1 VRTPGGLSVLEVAS
15 FGFAV
20 VPIGM
25 LCSQYLFFLSKP
37 RWAVGGAV
45 AGACT
50 TTVVTVLLVHSGSLT
65 NASWGLLA
73 GSTVYA
79 LITGLASFRVLS
91 AGEES
96 FYGSF

>member
-1 VRTPGGLSVLEVAS
+1 
-15 FGFAV
+15 
-20 VPIGM
+20 M
-25 LCSQYLFFLSKP
+25 
-37 RWAVGGAV
+37 

-79 LITGLASFRVLS
+79 LITGLASFWVLS

>member
-1 VRTPGGLSVLEVAS
+1 VAS
-15 FGFAV
+15 FGFAI

-25 LCSQYLFFLSKP
+25 LCSQYLFFLSRP
-37 RWAVGGAV
+37 RAAVAGAV

-50 TTVVTVLLVHSGSLT
+50 GAVVTALLVQGGNLT
-65 NASWGLLA
+65 LAAWGLPA
-73 GSTVYA
+73 GTSVYA